1 MRILLALL
9 LATGPAFA
17 EDPLSAEDFDALTR
31 GRSMTWAEFGTVYG
45 VEQYL
50 PDRRVRW
57 AVVGDDCKTGHWYE
71 DGPAICFKYEDD
83 TEPDCWIITRT
94 GDGFSARYTLNPPDT
109 LNESVADPVTV
120 AETLDP
126 PACLGPEVGV

>member
-1 MRILLALL
+1 MRTLLALL

-17 EDPLSAEDFDALTR
+17 EEPLTAEDFDALTR

-57 AVVGDDCKTGHWYE
+57 AVVGDDCKTGHWYA

-83 TEPDCWIITRT
+83 IEPDCWIITRS
-94 GDGFSARYTLNPPDT
+94 GDGFSARYTLNPP
-109 LNESVADPVTV
+109 EAEPVTV
-120 AETLDP
+120 TETLDP
-126 PACLGPEVGV
+126 PACFGPEVGV

>member
-57 AVVGDDCKTGHWYE
+57 AVVGDDCKTGHWYA

-83 TEPDCWIITRT
+83 VQPDCWIITRS
-94 GDGFSARYTLNPPDT
+94 GDGFSARYTLNPP
-109 LNESVADPVTV
+109 EADPVTV

-126 PACLGPEVGV
+126 PACFGPEVGV